1 MTRRMQIDKLVLDV
15 PGLTAAEARRLAE
28 LVGAGLG
35 EAAMPLNGPRRE
47 GSLALTVKMG
57 SNNDV
62 ASMARVIVARLL
74 AELGR
79 SG

>member
-1 MTRRMQIDKLVLDV
+1 MRPDVQIDKLVLEV

-35 EAAMPLNGPRRE
+35 HAVIPPMGAPRE
-47 GSLALTVKMG
+47 GALALTVKMRP
-57 SNNDV
+57 NNDV
-62 ASMARVIVARLL
+62 AAMARVIVARLL